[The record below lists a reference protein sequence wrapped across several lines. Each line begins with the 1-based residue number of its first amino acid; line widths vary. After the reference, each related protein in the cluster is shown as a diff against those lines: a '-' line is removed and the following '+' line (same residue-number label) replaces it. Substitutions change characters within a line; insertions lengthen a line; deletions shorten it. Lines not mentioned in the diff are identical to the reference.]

1 MLGKKTTLEEI
12 EEVLKIRKE
21 KKWSYKKIGE
31 RMNRSDKWAY
41 GIINSKIKPN
51 LYPNILDFKNK
62 IVLPALE
69 KKGHK
74 NMLKESII
82 GNKYFN
88 KKLKRGK
95 GDNTE
100 ITFVQMTVD
109 LWTHVDFH
117 WYYATEIK
125 NIPSIRQLG
134 DAVGKI
140 FMLKFIIDNN
150 KAYEKIK
157 NRIGYQIAFPKEFQH
172 YSTIFYPEFLLH
184 LSKKHDIQILFL

>member
-1 MLGKKTTLEEI
+1 MLGKKATQKEI
-12 EEVLKIRKE
+12 EEALKLKKE
-21 KKWSYKKIGE
+21 KHLNFRRIGKIMG
-31 RMNRSDKWAY
+31 RSSTWVYNITKDKTKTSAY
-41 GIINSKIKPN
+41 PS
-51 LYPNILDFKNK
+51 ILDFKNK
-62 IVLPALE
+62 VVLPELE

-74 NMLKESII
+74 KAQISSII

-88 KKLKRGK
+88 KKLKRGR

-100 ITFVQMTVD
+100 ITFIQMTVD